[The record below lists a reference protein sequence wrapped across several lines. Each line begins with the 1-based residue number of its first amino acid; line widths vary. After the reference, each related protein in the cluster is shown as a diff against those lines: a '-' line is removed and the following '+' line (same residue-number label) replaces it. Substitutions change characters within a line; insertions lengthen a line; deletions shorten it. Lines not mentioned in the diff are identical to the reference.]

1 MIAPT
6 KLSGT
11 QKAALVL
18 MNLTTERAAVVLRQ
32 FSEQEAE
39 EITAEI
45 VRLRNVDSKTAESA
59 IRDFAER
66 TLTTGRNSRGGR
78 DFAAGLLEATYGAER
93 AAGLLDRLDSGTSF

>member
-1 MIAPT
+1 MSAPA

-18 MNLTTERAAVVLRQ
+18 MNLTTERAAVVMRQ

-45 VRLRNVDSKTAESA
+45 VRLRNVDSKVAEGA

-66 TLTTGRNSRGGR
+66 TLSGGRNSRG
-78 DFAAGLLEATYGAER
+78 
-93 AAGLLDRLDSGTSF
+93 